1 MQDVQYLS
9 SDKLA
14 GRATTTEGN
23 ELAANYII
31 SRFEE
36 LEITSQYPDYIQHF
50 TLSEGTEGRNIIG
63 FIPGTSSSQI
73 ILLMAHYDHL
83 GKKDGKIYHG
93 ADDNASGTATL
104 LNLAAYFMENKPS
117 HSILFAATDAEEMGL
132 LGAKALLHDFPF
144 PLKQIKLV
152 VNMDMISRSEENTLY
167 AVGTTFYP
175 QFKRYL
181 EKAGKRSPVEL
192 VFGNDGGKGELDWTN
207 ASDHGPFHKKEI
219 PFIYFGVA
227 DHADYHKPT
236 DTFENIQQTFYLQAS
251 ELILNALLEID
262 ATIE

>member
-1 MQDVQYLS
+1 MLQDVQYLS

-207 ASDHGPFHKKEI
+207 ASDHGPFHKKKFHSFISVWQIMPIITSLLI
-219 PFIYFGVA
+219 PSRTSNRHFIY
-227 DHADYHKPT
+227 KPVSL
-236 DTFENIQQTFYLQAS
+236 Y
-251 ELILNALLEID
+251 
-262 ATIE
+262 